1 MYRAQPPPRKYEEY
15 AYVLD
20 FNSRG
25 KSSTVRG
32 REGIIVTA
40 IGEDRLTLLEVLGI
54 PNSTFEIGEKIYI
67 GKDGRTKVLSVLGKM
82 EYDKISS
89 SAQSELQ
96 TVVQTI
102 VTAIGEDRLTLLE
115 ILGIPNTTFEI
126 GEKIYI
132 GKDGRTKVLSVLGKM
147 EYDKISSS
155 AQSELPTVVQTIVTA
170 NESKFVEYLNNA
182 RPLTPRIH
190 ALELIPGIGKTY
202 MKTMLEEREKKKFES
217 YQDLQDRVGFKDPV
231 KHISERIMDEITG
244 ESRMNLFVKR

>member
-1 MYRAQPPPRKYEEY
+1 MYRAQSPPRKYEEH

-32 REGIIVTA
+32 RDGIIITA
-40 IGEDRLTLLEVLGI
+40 IGEDRLTLLEILGI

-67 GKDGRTKVLSVLGKM
+67 GKEGRTKVLSVLGKM

-89 SAQSELQ
+89 SAQSELE
-96 TVVQTI
+96 TVVETI
-102 VTAIGEDRLTLLE
+102 VSD
-115 ILGIPNTTFEI
+115 
-126 GEKIYI
+126 
-132 GKDGRTKVLSVLGKM
+132 
-147 EYDKISSS
+147 
-155 AQSELPTVVQTIVTA
+155 
-170 NESKFVEYLNNA
+170 NESKFVEYLNKA
-182 RPLTPRIH
+182 QPLTPRIH

-202 MKTMLEEREKKKFES
+202 MKTMLEEREKKKFEI
-217 YQDLQDRVGFKDPV
+217 YQDLQERVGFKEPV